1 MRELN
6 SDGLQESSDSRL
18 SGYNNKDECDKVA
31 TPLRKGGDPGLG
43 GELARFFITVTVW
56 RHIGVP

>member
-18 SGYNNKDECDKVA
+18 SGYNNKDEYDKVA

-43 GELARFFITVTVW
+43 GELARFFITVTV
-56 RHIGVP
+56 